1 MSPQLTPQAAGLDPV
16 RLPRHIAIIMDGNGR
31 WARHRGLL
39 RAQGHREGMNAVRSV
54 IRACG
59 ELGIP
64 TLTLYAF
71 STENWK
77 RPAAEVRFLMNLLLE
92 FLRREL
98 AELNRQGVRLTR
110 LGRRERIPPKVLEQ
124 IDRAVAA
131 TARNRGLQL
140 NLAFNYGGRREI
152 LDAVGKWL
160 RKRPRPP
167 LTEAAFGRQL
177 YTAGQL
183 DPDLLIRTS
192 GEYRLSN
199 FLLWQLAY
207 TEIVVSPVLW
217 PDFRERDLVDVLKEY
232 QRRERRFGGVAAVP
246 PGRQR
251 KRHG

>member
-1 MSPQLTPQAAGLDPV
+1 MPPKLTPQAAGLDPA

-31 WARHRGLL
+31 WAKRRGLP
-39 RAQGHREGMNAVRSV
+39 RVQGHREGMNAVRSV
-54 IRACG
+54 IRTCG
-59 ELGIP
+59 ELGIS

-98 AELNRQGVRLTR
+98 AELNRQGVRLKR
-110 LGRRERIPPKVLEQ
+110 LGQRERIPPPVLAQ
-124 IDRAVAA
+124 IDRAVKA
-131 TARNRGLQL
+131 TARNQGLKL

-152 LDAVGKWL
+152 LDAV
-160 RKRPRPP
+160 RKVVALRPRPP
-167 LTEAAFGRQL
+167 LTEAAFSRQL
-177 YTAGQL
+177 YTAGVP

-207 TEIVVSPVLW
+207 AEIVVSPVLW
-217 PDFRERDLVDVLKEY
+217 PDFRERELIAVLEEY
-232 QRRERRFGGVAAVP
+232 QRRERRFGGVEAVNP
-246 PGRQR
+246 IR
-251 KRHG
+251 KGKNHG

>member
-1 MSPQLTPQAAGLDPV
+1 MSSQLTPQAAGLDPA

-31 WARHRGLL
+31 WAKRRGRL
-39 RAQGHREGMNAVRSV
+39 RAQGHREGMNAVRRV

-110 LGRRERIPPKVLEQ
+110 LGRRERIPSRVLEQ
-124 IDRAVAA
+124 IDRAVAS

-152 LDAVGKWL
+152 LDAVGKLL
-160 RKRPRPP
+160 RTRTRKP
-167 LTEAAFGRQL
+167 LNEAEFSRRL
-177 YTAGQL
+177 YTAGQP

-217 PDFRERDLVDVLKEY
+217 PDFRERDLIEVLKEY
-232 QRRERRFGGVAAVP
+232 QQRERRFGGVEAAP
-246 PGRQR
+246 ERQR
-251 KRHG
+251 KKHV